1 MSQKAFNNRV
11 YGCTIVKAINANY
24 NADFSHQ
31 PRTLPDGTAYATD
44 KAFKYLVR
52 NYWLQNYSGDR
63 DYVLYFKRLNEKMR
77 PYDLNDAYEAKFG
90 KIEKNV
96 EKAEVLKNLMSCI
109 DVRFFGATYAN
120 KQAKVSLSLHG
131 PLQISHGVN
140 RFPAND
146 IYSEQIM
153 SPFADQKEGK
163 DAAEATTLGTQHK
176 LAEGHYV
183 HNFSFNPG
191 NLTAHF
197 ALKEFAEGAITEK
210 DIDKVKA
217 AMCKGAT
224 LYDSSAKAGIENEF
238 LLWVEL
244 KEDSKAVLPSFISM
258 VNIDESGIINL
269 ESVSQL
275 LNKEHLNAAIQ
286 KIELHYDAENTKV
299 INAPDGAKVKPL
311 T

>member
-1 MSQKAFNNRV
+1 MSQESFNNRV
-11 YGCTIVKAINANY
+11 YGCAIVKSINANY

-52 NYWLQNYSGDR
+52 NYCLQNYGGDR
-63 DYVLYFKRLNEKMR
+63 DHVLFFKRLNEEMR

-90 KIEKNV
+90 KIEKKAD
-96 EKAEVLKNLMSCI
+96 KAEVLKNLMSCI

-183 HNFSFNPG
+183 HHFSFNPG

-197 ALKEFAEGAITEK
+197 ALKAFAEGAITEE
-210 DIDKVKA
+210 DINKVKA

-224 LYDSSAKAGIENEF
+224 LYDSSAKAGIENEL

-244 KEDSKAVLPSFISM
+244 KEEGKVVLPSFVKM
-258 VNIDESGIINL
+258 VNIDESGVIDLNAI
-269 ESVSQL
+269 EKL
-275 LNKEHLNAAIQ
+275 LNKAHIKAAIQ
-286 KIELHYDAENTKV
+286 KIELYYDSENTKV
-299 INAPDGAKVKPL
+299 INAPENAEIKSL